1 MSYLCVSGYTVLL
14 FTFGLAPTLYAAYLS
29 VTKEG
34 QFVGLDNFL
43 QVIQDFRFG
52 PAVLHVALFVLF
64 WLAGLVLFVV
74 VLSLLVHGLASGGL
88 STGLRFVYYIPGVM
102 LWLFVLDPTVSPVS
116 WVLHAMGMQTF
127 VQTVS
132 PGNLPVI
139 FAIIAFW
146 TGAGGWIV
154 VLYGAL
160 NNVPGEVMEAA
171 KIDGAGRLRTALS
184 IQLPMMRKWISYM
197 AVMSLAAGTQLFVEP
212 RILSQAS
219 KGVVPVDYSLNQLA
233 YLYAFKQTD
242 HNGSAAIAILLLVVS
257 LGLSMFFVIKG
268 GLFERD

>member
-1 MSYLCVSGYTVLL
+1 M
-14 FTFGLAPTLYAAYLS
+14 FGLAPTLYAAYLS
-29 VTKEG
+29 LTKEG
-34 QFVGLDNFL
+34 QFVGFDNFV
-43 QVIQDFRFG
+43 QVVQDFRFG

-74 VLSLLVHGLASGGL
+74 VLSLLVHGLVSRGL
-88 STGLRFVYYIPGVM
+88 STGLRFVYYIPGALAGASSVM

-116 WVLHAMGMQTF
+116 WVLHALGMETF

-132 PGNLPVI
+132 PANLPVI

-171 KIDGAGRLRTALS
+171 WIDGAGRWRTAIS